1 MTHRVHPS
9 LVLAVALLGAL
20 QWPGAWAQTTLPRVG
35 IVANLE
41 NDPMFE
47 VFEQTL
53 ARHGWVKGKN
63 VAFVYRIT
71 GGQIER
77 ISKAT
82 TELVGLNVD
91 VMCTF
96 SAPATRAVASATRT
110 VPIVAQDMTTDP
122 IAAGYAESYARPGR
136 NVTGVFLDAPDFAVK
151 WVELLKTIV
160 PNLSRVLVVW
170 DPSPGTTHPDAVKN
184 AASSFG
190 VAVQVVE
197 VRTPEDIDRG
207 FGALRGRPQAIILLP
222 SPMMYVNNRH
232 IAQLA
237 LKHRLPAT
245 SIFRE
250 FAEAGGAIGYGPD
263 QPAYVERVAEQ
274 VAKIL
279 AGAKPED
286 LPIERPS
293 KFEFI
298 VNLKTMKA
306 LGLSVP
312 ESVLLRADEVIR

>member
-1 MTHRVHPS
+1 MRSVRGL
-9 LVLAVALLGAL
+9 LVLTVALVAAL
-20 QWPGAWAQTTLPRVG
+20 QWVPETWAQTTPRVG
-35 IVANLE
+35 IVANLQS
-41 NDPMFE
+41 DPMFQ
-47 VFEQTL
+47 VFEETL
-53 ARHGWVKGKN
+53 ARHGWVNGKN

-71 GGQIER
+71 GGEIER

-82 TELVGLNVD
+82 KDLVGLNVD
-91 VMCTF
+91 VLCTF
-96 SAPATRAVASATRT
+96 SAPATKAVASATRT
-110 VPIVAQDMTTDP
+110 IPIVAQDLTTDP

-151 WVELLKTIV
+151 WVESLKNIV

-170 DPSPGTTHPDAVKN
+170 DPAPGTTHLDAVKN
-184 AASSFG
+184 AAGSFS
-190 VAVQVVE
+190 VAVQVLE

-207 FGALRGRPQAIILLP
+207 FAALRGRPQAIIVLP
-222 SPMMYVNNRH
+222 SPMMYVNNSR

-279 AGAKPED
+279 AGAKPEE
-286 LPIERPS
+286 LPIQRPS

-298 VNLKTMKA
+298 VNLKTLKA

-312 ESVLLRADEVIR
+312 DSVLLRADEVIR

>member
-1 MTHRVHPS
+1 V
-9 LVLAVALLGAL
+9 VLLAAASGISPVR
-20 QWPGAWAQTTLPRVG
+20 AQTHLPRVG

-41 NDPMFE
+41 SDPMFE
-47 VFEQTL
+47 VFERTL

-71 GGQIER
+71 GGETER
-77 ISKAT
+77 ISKASKD
-82 TELVGLNVD
+82 LVGLNVD
-91 VMCTF
+91 VLCTF
-96 SAPATRAVASATRT
+96 SAPATKAVASATHT
-110 VPIVAQDMTTDP
+110 IPIVAQDLTTDP

-151 WVELLKTIV
+151 WVELLKNIV
-160 PNLSRVLVVW
+160 PSLSRVLVVW
-170 DPSPGTTHPDAVKN
+170 DPSPGTAHLNAVRN
-184 AASSFG
+184 AANSFG
-190 VAVQVVE
+190 MAAQVLE
-197 VRTPEDIDRG
+197 VHTPEDIERG
-207 FGALRGRPQAIILLP
+207 FATLRGRPQAIILLP
-222 SPMMYVNNRH
+222 SPMMYVNNGR

-237 LKHRLPAT
+237 LKHRLAAA
-245 SIFRE
+245 SIFPE

-293 KFEFI
+293 KFEF
-298 VNLKTMKA
+298 VLNLKTMKA

-312 ESVLLRADEVIR
+312 DSVLLRADEVIR